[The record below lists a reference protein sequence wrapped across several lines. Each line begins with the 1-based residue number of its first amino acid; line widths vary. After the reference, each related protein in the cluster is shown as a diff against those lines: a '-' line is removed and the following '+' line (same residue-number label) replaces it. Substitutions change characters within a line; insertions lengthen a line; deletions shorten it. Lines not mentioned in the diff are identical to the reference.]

1 MSSASSERRVTVHG
15 GLYPL
20 LQEWAERD
28 RLTVADVVNAILLQT
43 IRPYGVAPYGVAPYG
58 VAQDCPCAAT
68 TDTQALHAIKHQQA
82 TAGQQIGADP
92 YQTAMVDS
100 W

>member
-1 MSSASSERRVTVHG
+1 MSGSSSERRVTVHG

-43 IRPYGVAPYGVAPYG
+43 IRPYGVAPHG

-68 TDTQALHAIKHQQA
+68 PDTQALHAIKQQQA